1 MTLRIVID
9 LILLAVLAWG
19 IYSGRKQGVVNM
31 TITLVA
37 LIVALIGGQIL
48 SSMYS
53 STVMPAFEPFVA
65 GLVDNAEEDAL
76 ADIGYGESVVNL
88 NDLIE
93 QQPEM
98 KKTYCKALYM
108 EMGLHEG
115 RADKIADNA
124 VDLFDS
130 KKISIENAAVRAFSE
145 SMLYVFGTILAAILI
160 MILFSAIKNLIN
172 LSFHLP
178 NGPKFE
184 TVGGIIMGLVVA
196 ALVCTLICWFLS
208 FFGGFIGKD
217 TLAST
222 YLGRVFLK
230 LSVLTDWIL

>member
-1 MTLRIVID
+1 MTLKIIID
-9 LILLAVLAWG
+9 VVLLGVLFWG

-37 LIVALIGGQIL
+37 LIVALIAGQIL

-53 STVMPAFEPFVA
+53 STLMPAFEPFA
-65 GLVDNAEEDAL
+65 SGLADNVEEQTL
-76 ADIGYGESVVNL
+76 ADIGYGDSVVNL
-88 NDLIE
+88 NDLIQ

-98 KKTYCKALYM
+98 KKAYCKALYM

-115 RADKIADNA
+115 RADKIADDA
-124 VDLFDS
+124 VELFDS
-130 KKISIENAAVRAFSE
+130 KKITIESAAVQTIS
-145 SMLYVFGTILAAILI
+145 SKMLYVLGTILASILI
-160 MILFSAIKNLIN
+160 MILFSALKNLIN

-196 ALVCTLICWFLS
+196 VLVCTLICWFLS
-208 FFGGFIGKD
+208 FFGSFLGKD
-217 TLAST
+217 TLTST

-230 LSVLTDWIL
+230 LSPLTDWIL